1 MTNLILTTYKL
12 PYTIDIMVLKKSIS
26 QQIVD
31 NSINNLDTQETSQI
45 PATKP
50 EDWSTLGSGTHIH
63 YCTYVLEIVS
73 PLVFIQC
80 INSRQIT
87 KSDTSTDKNVPGK
100 KQTCKY
106 LLFTKV
112 ISKQDAEN
120 V

>member
-50 EDWSTLGSGTHIH
+50 ED
-63 YCTYVLEIVS
+63 
-73 PLVFIQC
+73 
-80 INSRQIT
+80 
-87 KSDTSTDKNVPGK
+87 
-100 KQTCKY
+100 
-106 LLFTKV
+106 
-112 ISKQDAEN
+112 
-120 V
+120 